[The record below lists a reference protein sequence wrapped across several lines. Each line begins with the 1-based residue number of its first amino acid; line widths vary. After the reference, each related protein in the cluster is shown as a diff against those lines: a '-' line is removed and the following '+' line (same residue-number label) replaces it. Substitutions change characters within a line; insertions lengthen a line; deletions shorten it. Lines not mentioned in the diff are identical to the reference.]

1 MNRPG
6 STNYFLVI
14 KIPFW
19 MAMAVLLIGAWIAPG
34 AVTSLPPAADRPNV
48 LFILT
53 DDQGWGDL
61 SLHGNRWVETP
72 NLDQLARSGAQFE
85 RFFVSPL
92 CAPTRASLLTGRYH
106 LRTGTISVTQGWER
120 MRSAELTLAEVFR
133 QNGYAT
139 GCFGKWH
146 NGEHGPEDPNGQG
159 FDEFLGFCA
168 GHWNNYFDTDLQH
181 NDRMISTKG
190 FITDVLTDAALNFIS
205 QHKTRPFFCY
215 VPFNAPHSPHQVAD
229 RYFDKYKAKGL
240 DDEQASIYGLVD
252 NVDNNVGRLL
262 ARLDQLGLAQ
272 NTIVV
277 FATDNGPNG
286 HRFNGEMK
294 GIKGSVDEGG
304 VRVPLFV
311 RWPGKIRA
319 QTRIQPNTAHIDLLP
334 TLVGLCG
341 LRFRPANPID
351 GRSLAGLLLGQTDT
365 LPDRMLFTHVAGMSA
380 AGLPA
385 EPGAVRTAQYRLVRE
400 KEQIHLYDMVLDPSQ
415 STDLADRHPQ
425 PLQTLQAAY
434 KRWFQDVSQTI
445 SLIRPVP
452 VAGRRVLM
460 QAPEAHFS
468 GNIRYKQGNGWANDW
483 LINWQSPADSIWWDV
498 AVERPGV
505 YQLSL
510 QYTARDAALGT
521 LLTIQVGNTTLQQTL
536 RTSFD
541 PPLKPSPDRIP
552 RKEVYEKP
560 WAWLRLG
567 NLKLLRG
574 HHRILLQAGSIPH
587 GQVAEVKALLLIAPE

>member
-1 MNRPG
+1 MK
-6 STNYFLVI
+6 TLFWLIMVALVI
-14 KIPFW
+14 S
-19 MAMAVLLIGAWIAPG
+19 AWIAR
-34 AVTSLPPAADRPNV
+34 TPAPRPNV
-48 LFILT
+48 VFILT

-61 SLHGNRWVETP
+61 SLHGNRLVETP
-72 NLDQLARSGAQFE
+72 HLDQLARSGAQFE

-106 LRTGTISVTQGWER
+106 LRTGTVSVTQGWER
-120 MRSAELTLAEVFR
+120 MRSTELTLAEVFR

-146 NGEHGPEDPNGQG
+146 NGEHASEDPNGQG

-168 GHWNNYFDTDLQH
+168 GHWNNYFDTDMQH
-181 NDRMISTKG
+181 NDQMVATKG
-190 FITDVLTDAALNFIS
+190 FITDVLTDAALNFINK
-205 QHKTRPFFCY
+205 HKAQPFFCY
-215 VPFNAPHSPHQVAD
+215 IPFNAPHSPHQVAD

-240 DDEQASIYGLVD
+240 DDELSSIYGMIE
-252 NVDNNVGRLL
+252 NVDDNVGRLL
-262 ARLDQLGLAQ
+262 AGLDQLGLSQ

-286 HRFNGEMK
+286 HRYNGEMK

-311 RWPGKIRA
+311 RWPGKIRPQA
-319 QTRIQPNTAHIDLLP
+319 RIRPNTAHIDLLP

-341 LRFRPANPID
+341 LRFKPANPID
-351 GRSLAGLLLGQTDT
+351 GRSLAALLLGKTDT
-365 LPDRMLFTHVAGMSA
+365 LADRVLFTHVAGMSES
-380 AGLPA
+380 GLPA
-385 EPGAVRTAQYRLVRE
+385 APGAVRTSKYRLVRQ
-400 KEQIHLYDMVLDPSQ
+400 KDQIHLYDMLGDPSQ
-415 STDLADRHPQ
+415 LTDLATDQPQ
-425 PLQTLQAAY
+425 QLRTLQIAY
-434 KRWFQDVSQTI
+434 DRWFRDVSRGI
-445 SLIRPVP
+445 SPYRPVP
-452 VAGRRVLM
+452 VAGRRVLL

-468 GNIRYKQGNGWANDW
+468 GKVRYKQGNGWANDW
-483 LINWQSPADSIWWDV
+483 LINWQSSADSIWWDV

-510 QYTARDAALGT
+510 QYTAQNAALGT
-521 LLTIQVGNTTLQQTL
+521 LLIITAGNKTLHQVL

-567 NLKLLRG
+567 KLELPRG
-574 HHRILLQAGSIPH
+574 NHRILLQAGSVPS
-587 GQVAEVKALLLIAPE
+587 GQVADVKALLLIDPK

>member
-1 MNRPG
+1 
-6 STNYFLVI
+6 
-14 KIPFW
+14 
-19 MAMAVLLIGAWIAPG
+19 MAALIIGAWIARGPTIG
-34 AVTSLPPAADRPNV
+34 PPAAAASPNV

-61 SLHGNRWVETP
+61 SLHGNRFVETP
-72 NLDQLARSGAQFE
+72 NLDRLARSGAQFE

-106 LRTGTISVTQGWER
+106 LRTGTVSVTQGWER
-120 MRSAELTLAEVFR
+120 MRSAELSLAEVFR

-146 NGEHGPEDPNGQG
+146 NGEHAPEDPNGQG

-181 NDRMISTKG
+181 NDRMVSTKG
-190 FITDVLTDAALNFIS
+190 FITDVLTEAALNFINT
-205 QHKTRPFFCY
+205 HKDRPFFCY

-240 DDEQASIYGLVD
+240 DDEQASIYGMVE
-252 NVDNNVGRLL
+252 NVDDNVGRLL

-311 RWPGKIRA
+311 RWPEKIRP
-319 QTRIQPNTAHIDLLP
+319 QTRIRPNAAHIDLLP

-380 AGLPA
+380 GGLPA
-385 EPGAVRTAQYRLVRE
+385 EPGAVRTAQYRLVQQ
-400 KEQIHLYDMVLDPSQ
+400 KGQIHLYDMLGDPSQ
-415 STDLADRHPQ
+415 STDLAAGQPQ
-425 PLQTLQAAY
+425 QLHTLQAAY
-434 KRWFQDVSQTI
+434 ERWFRDVSQTI
-445 SLIRPVP
+445 SSWRPVT
-452 VAGRRVLM
+452 VAGRRVLL
-460 QAPEAHFS
+460 QAPEAHFT
-468 GNIRYKQGNGWANDW
+468 GKVRYKQGNGWANDW
-483 LINWQSPADSIWWDV
+483 LINWQSPTDSIWWDV
-498 AVERPGV
+498 TVERPGV

-510 QYTARDAALGT
+510 QYTARDTALGT
-521 LLTIQVGNTTLQQTL
+521 LLTITAGNQTLQQTL
-536 RTSFD
+536 RTSYD

-552 RKEVYEKP
+552 RKEVYEKT
-560 WAWLRLG
+560 WAWLGLG
-567 NLKLLRG
+567 KLKLARG
-574 HHRILLQAGSIPH
+574 NHRILLQARSVPNGE
-587 GQVAEVKALLLIAPE
+587 VADVKALLLTAPE

>member
-1 MNRPG
+1 MG
-6 STNYFLVI
+6 MAALVI
-14 KIPFW
+14 S
-19 MAMAVLLIGAWIAPG
+19 AWIAR
-34 AVTSLPPAADRPNV
+34 SLIASPPAAAARPNV

-61 SLHGNRWVETP
+61 SLHGNRFVETP
-72 NLDQLARSGAQFE
+72 SLDRLARSGAQFE

-106 LRTGTISVTQGWER
+106 LRTGTVSVTQGWER

-146 NGEHGPEDPNGQG
+146 NGEQAPEDPNSQG

-181 NDRMISTKG
+181 NDRMVPTKG

-205 QHKTRPFFCY
+205 QHKAQPFFCY

-240 DDEQASIYGLVD
+240 DDEQASIYGMVENVDD
-252 NVDNNVGRLL
+252 NVARLL
-262 ARLDQLGLAQ
+262 ARLDQLDLAQ

-286 HRFNGEMK
+286 HRYNGDMK

-311 RWPGKIRA
+311 RWPGKIRP
-319 QTRIQPNTAHIDLLP
+319 QTRIRPNTAHIDLLP

-341 LRFRPANPID
+341 LRFTPANPID

-365 LPDRMLFTHVAGMSA
+365 LPDRMLFTHVAGISA
-380 AGLPA
+380 GGLPA
-385 EPGAVRTAQYRLVRE
+385 EPGAVRTAQYRLVRQ
-400 KEQIHLYDMVLDPSQ
+400 KKQYQLYDMLRDPSQ
-415 STDLADRHPQ
+415 LTDLAAEQPQ
-425 PLQTLQAAY
+425 QVQTLQAAY
-434 KRWFQDVSQTI
+434 GRWFRDVSQTI
-445 SLIRPVP
+445 SLSRPVP
-452 VAGRRVLM
+452 VAGRRVLL

-468 GNIRYKQGNGWANDW
+468 GKVRYKQGNGWANDW

-505 YQLSL
+505 YQLSM

-521 LLTIQVGNTTLQQTL
+521 VLTLTTGNQTLQQTL
-536 RTSFD
+536 QTSFD

-552 RKEVYEKP
+552 RKEVYEKS
-560 WAWLRLG
+560 WAWLTLG
-567 NLKLLRG
+567 KLELPAG
-574 HHRILLQAGSIPH
+574 NHRILLRAGSVPN
-587 GQVAEVKALLLIAPE
+587 GQVAEVKALLLTAPE

>member
-1 MNRPG
+1 MG
-6 STNYFLVI
+6 
-14 KIPFW
+14 
-19 MAMAVLLIGAWIAPG
+19 MAALLISAWIAREQ
-34 AVTSLPPAADRPNV
+34 AVSPSSAAARPNV

-61 SLHGNRWVETP
+61 SLHGNRFVETP
-72 NLDQLARSGAQFE
+72 NLDRLARSGAQFE
-85 RFFVSPL
+85 HFFVSPL

-106 LRTGTISVTQGWER
+106 LRTGTVSVSQGWER
-120 MRSAELTLAEVFR
+120 MRGAELTLAEVFR

-146 NGEHGPEDPNGQG
+146 NGEHAPEDPNSQG

-168 GHWNNYFDTDLQH
+168 GHWNNYFDTDLQC
-181 NDRMISTKG
+181 NDRMVSTKG
-190 FITDVLTDAALNFIS
+190 YITDVLTDAALNFMR
-205 QHKTRPFFCY
+205 QHKTTPFFCY

-240 DDEQASIYGLVD
+240 DDEQASIYGMVENIDD
-252 NVDNNVGRLL
+252 NVARLL
-262 ARLDQLGLAQ
+262 AGLDQLNLAQ

-311 RWPGKIRA
+311 RWPGKIRP
-319 QTRIQPNTAHIDLLP
+319 QTRIRPNTAHIDLLP

-351 GRSLAGLLLGQTDT
+351 GRSLAALLLGRTDT
-365 LPDRMLFTHVAGMSA
+365 LPDRLLFTHVAGMSA
-380 AGLPA
+380 GRLAA
-385 EPGAVRTAQYRLVRE
+385 QPGAVRTAQYRLVLE
-400 KEQIHLYDMVLDPSQ
+400 KEQVHLYDMLSDPSQ
-415 STDLADRHPQ
+415 SRNLATGQ
-425 PLQTLQAAY
+425 PKQVQTLQAAY
-434 KRWFQDVSQTI
+434 EHWFRDVSQTI
-445 SLIRPVP
+445 NLSRPVP
-452 VAGRRVLM
+452 VAGRRVLL

-468 GNIRYKQGNGWANDW
+468 GKVHYKQGNGWANDW
-483 LINWQSPADSIWWDV
+483 LINWQSQADSIWWNV

-510 QYTARDAALGT
+510 QYTAPAAARGT
-521 LLTIQVGNTTLQQTL
+521 LLTITAGNQTLQQTIQ
-536 RTSFD
+536 TSFD
-541 PPLKPSPDRIP
+541 PPLIPSPDRIP

-560 WAWLRLG
+560 WAWLGLG
-567 NLKLLRG
+567 KLKLSAGR
-574 HHRILLQAGSIPH
+574 HRILMQAGPVPN
-587 GQVAEVKALLLIAPE
+587 GQVAEVKALLLTASD